1 MSQRIGDNWKKRR
14 SQGAPSVRQPGPI
27 DLLRYEFQP
36 AYSGIPTFMRL
47 PVCMTAEDLRAGKVD
62 AAVVGVPMDAGIGQ
76 RGAAF
81 GPMAIRTAERYLP
94 SPATMN
100 NHLHVR
106 IEPFQLLNVV
116 DYGDAAVDPF
126 SIEASMQPVREVVRE
141 VAETGAVPIV
151 LGGDHSILW
160 PDAAACADVYGAGKL
175 GVIHFDAHAD
185 CSRETM
191 GHHVTHGTPIRR
203 LIEDEHVPGKNFV
216 QVGLRGYYPDNEL
229 VGWMRQQQMRSH
241 FMAEIERSGLER
253 VVEQAINEALD
264 GPEYLYVSFDIDVL
278 DPAYAP
284 GTGTPEPGGFTTR
297 EVFPVIRRL
306 CHEARVVGFE
316 VVEVAPA
323 HDPTYVTALNANRV
337 IMEAITGLAM
347 RKRGLPGP
355 HYLDA
360 TTSGLETFPA
370 AVPADG
376 QR

>member
-100 NHLHVR
+100 NNLHVR

-323 HDPTYVTALNANRV
+323 HDPTYVTALNANRL

-360 TTSGLETFPA
+360 ATSGLETFPA

>member
-14 SQGAPSVRQPGPI
+14 IQGAPSMRQPGPI

-100 NHLHVR
+100 NNLHVR

-360 TTSGLETFPA
+360 ATSGLETFPA